1 MTADDERII
10 PVIMCG
16 GSGTRLWPLSRESLP
31 KQFIELVG
39 DRSTFQETVVRV
51 REPSLFAT
59 PLVIANDQQR
69 FTVAEQLQ
77 RIGCQAQIAL
87 EPMARDSAPAV
98 AVATLLALE
107 RDASAVVLILAADHV
122 IRGVDAFVDSI
133 RRAVP
138 HARSGFIMTLG
149 IPPTRPATEYGYI
162 KPGKGLGADAFAVD
176 AFVEKPDAATAAR
189 CLAEGY
195 LWNSGNF
202 LYRADIM
209 AQELEKFAPETIAA
223 ARAAIAGMKTDL
235 GFLRLDPS
243 AFERAPK
250 KSIDQAVMERTAR
263 AGVVP
268 ASFDWC
274 DVGTWTS
281 VWETSERTDPDGNVT
296 RGAIEL
302 VETTN
307 SLVFGDGV
315 LAAAVGLDDAIVV
328 ATPDAV
334 LVASK
339 EHAHRVKS
347 LVDEMRRRNR
357 SQASE
362 HLRVHR
368 PWGWFQRVD
377 HGPRFQVKRIV
388 IKPGSS
394 LSLQKHFHRAE
405 HWVVVHGTAEVTVG
419 AQTRLVQENE
429 SVYVPMGVVHRLR
442 NPGRIDLEII
452 EVQVGSYTGEDDIV
466 RLEDPYKR

>member
-1 MTADDERII
+1 M
-10 PVIMCG
+10 
-16 GSGTRLWPLSRESLP
+16 GSVPANRTRLR
-31 KQFIELVG
+31 
-39 DRSTFQETVVRV
+39 
-51 REPSLFAT
+51 A
-59 PLVIANDQQR
+59 DQS
-69 FTVAEQLQ
+69 
-77 RIGCQAQIAL
+77 AL
-87 EPMARDSAPAV
+87 RR
-98 AVATLLALE
+98 
-107 RDASAVVLILAADHV
+107 RDA
-122 IRGVDAFVDSI
+122 R
-133 RRAVP
+133 
-138 HARSGFIMTLG
+138 
-149 IPPTRPATEYGYI
+149 PPSRVT
-162 KPGKGLGADAFAVD
+162 
-176 AFVEKPDAATAAR
+176 
-189 CLAEGY
+189 
-195 LWNSGNF
+195 
-202 LYRADIM
+202 
-209 AQELEKFAPETIAA
+209 
-223 ARAAIAGMKTDL
+223 
-235 GFLRLDPS
+235 RLDRGKFGIRPDRRVGRVHLDRLAREKIDEPTLDPRTFPS